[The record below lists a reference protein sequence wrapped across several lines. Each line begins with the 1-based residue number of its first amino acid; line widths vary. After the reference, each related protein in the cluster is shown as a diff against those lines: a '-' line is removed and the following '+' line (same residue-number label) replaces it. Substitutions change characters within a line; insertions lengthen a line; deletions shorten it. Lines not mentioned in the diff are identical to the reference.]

1 MFRDL
6 SAIRIAWLPGRENA
20 AHIGKTLA
28 DYTGAIGR
36 APADILLDLLIEEN
50 LAVLLVFGGGDDA
63 LVDPFLKHSKYM
75 MGSDGIFHEQ
85 SVIHPR
91 QYGSA
96 TRLLGRCVRERKLFS
111 LEEAVH
117 KLTEAPARRFGLKG
131 RGVLR
136 EGNFADV
143 VVFDSE
149 TVADQATYDQP
160 HQFSA
165 GIEHVLVNG
174 TPIVRDRQP
183 VKNLCLPLP
192 GRALKFHA

>member
-1 MFRDL
+1 
-6 SAIRIAWLPGRENA
+6 
-20 AHIGKTLA
+20 
-28 DYTGAIGR
+28 
-36 APADILLDLLIEEN
+36 
-50 LAVLLVFGGGDDA
+50 
-63 LVDPFLKHSKYM
+63 
-75 MGSDGIFHEQ
+75 
-85 SVIHPR
+85 
-91 QYGSA
+91 
-96 TRLLGRCVRERKLFS
+96 VRERKLFS